1 MGDLIEMMWWD
12 KYGVVVDVI
21 LAFMFCV
28 GIYVWVRLTNTR
40 K

>member
-28 GIYVWVRLTNTR
+28 GIYVWVRSINTR